1 MDGASVKC
9 FECFR
14 RKSVF
19 GPVHKKTGSGE
30 FGGELISVVV
40 KVQVF
45 I

>member
-1 MDGASVKC
+1 MEEASVKC
-9 FECFR
+9 FECF
-14 RKSVF
+14 VF
-19 GPVHKKTGSGE
+19 GPVHKKAGSGE